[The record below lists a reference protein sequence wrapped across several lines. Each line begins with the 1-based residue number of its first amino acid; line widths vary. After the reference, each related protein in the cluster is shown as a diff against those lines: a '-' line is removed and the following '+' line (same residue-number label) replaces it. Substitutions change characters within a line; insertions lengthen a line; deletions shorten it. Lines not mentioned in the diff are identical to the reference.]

1 MSLTGGLHAAQ
12 SILAGAVRQAAGALG
27 VNLYKYTSD
36 RRFLEGVIFPYL
48 AAAPDIDRI
57 LFVGCAWYTAHYP
70 SIFAHKALTT
80 LDLDPHVRAF
90 GAARHITGHLERI
103 GAHFE
108 PGTLDAIVASGVIG
122 WGLNEPAAI
131 ELALGACVD
140 ALRPGG
146 LLILGWNDV
155 PNRRPIIP
163 REARAVAAV
172 APFDFPPIGRS
183 AHLCAG
189 ANRHTFDF
197 FTKPEPTR

>member
-1 MSLTGGLHAAQ
+1 MTPHWHAA
-12 SILAGAVRQAAGALG
+12 SSL
-27 VNLYKYTSD
+27 
-36 RRFLEGVIFPYL
+36 L
-48 AAAPDIDRI
+48 AADLRTIFGARLLSIVAYGARLDADDRAP
-57 LFVGCAWYTAHYP
+57 LTCLALVET
-70 SIFAHKALTT
+70 LTT